1 MKQAS
6 GGSVNQARRRA
17 TANRLATAAVLA
29 GLAWAGAG
37 LAGCTQQRKEIGDGP
52 VYPGVPQQQTLD
64 VQVRREGTRIFVVN
78 TTARALPAGRLW
90 VNQWWARPFDGLGV
104 GQSAEFDLLQF
115 TDRYGKAF
123 RAGGFFGV
131 DIPDRLVQVQLEPI
145 AAAAASGDAPAA
157 PASLLGLVVIRST
170 EGNPP

>member
-1 MKQAS
+1 MKRSS
-6 GGSVNQARRRA
+6 GGSVNQTRRGA
-17 TANRLATAAVLA
+17 TANRLAAAAVLA
-29 GLAWAGAG
+29 GLVWSGAG

-52 VYPGVPQQQTLD
+52 VYPAVPQQQTLD

-90 VNQWWARPFDGLGV
+90 VNQWWCRPFDGLGV

-131 DIPDRLVQVQLEPI
+131 DIADRLVQVQLEPATTQASADSKPE
-145 AAAAASGDAPAA
+145 AAV
-157 PASLLGLVVIRST
+157 LLGLVVIRSS

>member
-1 MKQAS
+1 MMRSS
-6 GGSVNQARRRA
+6 GGSGNQARQGRM
-17 TANRLATAAVLA
+17 ANSLATVALLA
-29 GLAWAGAG
+29 GFGLAGAG

-145 AAAAASGDAPAA
+145 AAAASGDAPAA